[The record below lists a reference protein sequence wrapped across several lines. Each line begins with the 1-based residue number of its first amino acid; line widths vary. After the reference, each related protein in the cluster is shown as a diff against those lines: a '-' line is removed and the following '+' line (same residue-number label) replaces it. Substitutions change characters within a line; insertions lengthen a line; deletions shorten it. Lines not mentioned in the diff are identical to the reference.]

1 MENLKRL
8 INDVEGFPIDGVTF
22 RDITPLLSDGR
33 AFQSAI
39 DEMVVLIE

>member
-1 MENLKRL
+1 MDNLKRL

-39 DEMVVLIE
+39 DLSLIHI